1 MSLENHSAPGPA
13 AGYAFQFERA
23 LYWLAKSPAGFAIGI
38 ETQDDVAIMH
48 QDGTRTLEQNKHSIQ
63 EKAEPFGDRSKDLWN
78 TLSIWLSAL
87 EEGELETG
95 KARFLMVTNKTLP
108 DCIAKQLSN
117 AKTREEID
125 ECINAL
131 NVAAVNPS
139 DTIREF
145 TEKVLAAPSEKYL
158 REIILNCELIDET
171 SGASGVTLRESTIA
185 ELQIPATFTKDA
197 ESIVDELLGWIR
209 RQVLALWQKRT
220 PAWISRDS
228 FVTQFHAVL
237 DRRKRQKGRERA
249 ANLIPV
255 YDEQIGREKGR
266 DFVKQI
272 YLVTDDDGRVDES
285 IREFI
290 KCNMEKT
297 RLSAD
302 GNITDQ
308 DWIDFEDTLRS
319 RWAKISS
326 REKRFGQGKPEEDV
340 GFKIL
345 TETTDEHRER
355 LAGIETEQVY
365 LTSGTYHRMADRLV
379 VGWHPRFEELM
390 KQEEAND

>member
-1 MSLENHSAPGPA
+1 MSLEEHSAPGPA

-23 LYWLAKSPAGFAIGI
+23 LYWLAKSPSGFAIGI
-38 ETQDDVAIMH
+38 ETQDDVAILD
-48 QDGTRTLEQNKHSIQ
+48 QDGTLTLEQNKHSIQ
-63 EKAEPFGDRSKDLWN
+63 DKAEPFGDRSKDLWN
-78 TLSIWLSAL
+78 TLFIWLTAL
-87 EEGELETG
+87 DEGELEAE
-95 KARFLMVTNKTLP
+95 KVKFLMVTNKTLP
-108 DCIAKQLSN
+108 NCVAKQLSN
-117 AKTREEID
+117 AKTAEEID
-125 ECINAL
+125 ECICAL
-131 NVAAVNPS
+131 KAAAMNPS
-139 DTIREF
+139 ETIREF
-145 TEKVLAAPSEKYL
+145 TGKVLAVPSEKHL
-158 REIILNCELIDET
+158 RVIISNCELIDEA
-171 SGASGVTLRESTIA
+171 SGASGVKLRQSTIA
-185 ELQIPATFTKDA
+185 ELQIPAAFTNDA
-197 ESIVDELLGWIR
+197 ESVVDELLGWIR
-209 RQVLALWQKRT
+209 REVLTLWQKRT
-220 PAWISRDS
+220 PAWILRDS

-249 ANLIPV
+249 ANIIPV
-255 YDEQIGREKGR
+255 YDEQIGQEKGR
-266 DFVKQI
+266 NFVKQI
-272 YLVTDDDGRVDES
+272 YLVTDDDVRVDES

-308 DWIDFEDTLRS
+308 DWIDFEEALRS
-319 RWAKISS
+319 RWGKISS

-365 LTSGTYHRMADRLV
+365 LTSGTYHRMADRLA

-390 KQEEAND
+390 KQEEEND